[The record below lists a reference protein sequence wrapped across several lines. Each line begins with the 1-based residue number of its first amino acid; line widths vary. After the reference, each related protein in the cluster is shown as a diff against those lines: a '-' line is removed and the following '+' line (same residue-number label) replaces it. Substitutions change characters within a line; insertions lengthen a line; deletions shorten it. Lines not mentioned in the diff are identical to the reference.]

1 MVSSTYGEENY
12 KNIHFKNAT
21 INIPARWV
29 AKKKDDCLLI
39 SKNHINLFSYLY
51 VCTDVA
57 TNKNSFFTK
66 NDDGEW
72 EAVTDGV
79 PVLADVNI
87 TPKFT
92 GMSAIVSCRYKD
104 DAGYHIDQCFQAA
117 IVLPTKIM
125 FVFIGRGD
133 SSLFNNYK
141 EIYRSFKVK
150 WHVIN

>member
-1 MVSSTYGEENY
+1 VSSTYGEENY

-29 AKKKDDCLLI
+29 ANKKDDCLLI
-39 SKNHINLFSYLY
+39 SKNHINVFSYLY
-51 VCTDVA
+51 VCTDAA

-87 TPKFT
+87 TPKFI

-104 DAGYHIDQCFQAA
+104 DAGYHIDQCFQAV
-117 IVLPTKIM
+117 IV
-125 FVFIGRGD
+125 
-133 SSLFNNYK
+133 
-141 EIYRSFKVK
+141 
-150 WHVIN
+150 